1 MDGRQTD
8 GNRPVIDPIRI
19 MHALSK
25 GQRLLESL
33 IKDNS
38 SRTSILRCQESLL
51 ELAQDL
57 TFTDNLGFQA
67 DGDPQQMPQGLIPL
81 TKD

>member
-1 MDGRQTD
+1 
-8 GNRPVIDPIRI
+8 
-19 MHALSK
+19 MHALGK

-33 IKDNS
+33 IEDNS

-67 DGDPQQMPQGLIPL
+67 DRDPQQMPQGLIPL

>member
-1 MDGRQTD
+1 
-8 GNRPVIDPIRI
+8 
-19 MHALSK
+19 MHALGK

-33 IKDNS
+33 IEDNS

-57 TFTDNLGFQA
+57 TFTDNLGFQS
-67 DGDPQQMPQGLIPL
+67 DRNPQQMPQGLIPL

>member
-1 MDGRQTD
+1 
-8 GNRPVIDPIRI
+8 
-19 MHALSK
+19 MHALGK

-33 IKDNS
+33 IEDNS

-57 TFTDNLGFQA
+57 TFTDNFGF
-67 DGDPQQMPQGLIPL
+67 
-81 TKD
+81 